1 MALFPK
7 VVADPG
13 IDYRKKW
20 YVMAAVAMGVFL
32 STIDGSI
39 VNIALPTLVKELG
52 QSLAVVEWVVL
63 AYLLTVTTLM
73 IGMGRLADMIGKKPL
88 YVAGFVIFTLG
99 SALCGSS
106 ASVGMLIGF
115 RVFQAVGAS
124 MMMALCTA
132 IVTEAFPAEERG
144 KALGIIGL
152 MVSIGVIAGPTIGGI
167 ILEHLTWN
175 WLFFVNI
182 PVGMVGIPMVLRFVP
197 AVHPKGHQHF
207 DYGGAGLLLVSLCS
221 FLMALSMGEE
231 IGYGSPVI
239 LGLFSLFGVTLAFF
253 IHIEKNTPEPMIDTT
268 LFRNG
273 WFSVNLVTGFMTFV
287 ASAGTVLLLPFF
299 LQDGMGLSPRTTGLV
314 MAVNPIAI
322 GVLGTLSGALSD
334 RIGSRKLTTLGLF
347 FLILGYGLISG
358 ITQNTSLTELV
369 LRALPMGIGMGIFQ
383 SPNNSAVMG
392 TAPRERLGVVSGMLS
407 ISRTLGQMVGISIL
421 SAVWAMRTVQNY
433 QAGITQPYQA
443 EAVGFQ
449 QTTQML
455 IFWVAAAFLLSLWTL
470 MQENRSLKSRPV
482 PEKM

>member
-1 MALFPK
+1 MNPSYAVKSNPE
-7 VVADPG
+7 

-52 QSLAVVEWVVL
+52 QPLAIVEWVVL

-88 YVAGFVIFTLG
+88 YVAGFVIFTAG

-106 ASVGMLIGF
+106 ATVGMLVGF

-124 MMMALCTA
+124 MMMALGTA
-132 IVTEAFPAEERG
+132 IVTEAFPSEERG

-182 PVGMVGIPMVLRFVP
+182 PVGLVGIPMVLRFVP
-197 AVHPKGHQHF
+197 AIRPKGHQRF
-207 DYGGAGLLLVSLCS
+207 DYWGAVLLLVSLCS
-221 FLMALSMGEE
+221 FLLALSIGEE
-231 IGYGSPVI
+231 IGYAKPVI
-239 LGLFSLFGVTLAFF
+239 LGMFGLFAVTLALFVRV
-253 IHIEKNTPEPMIDTT
+253 EKTTPEPMIDTT

-287 ASAGTVLLLPFF
+287 ASAGTILLLPFF
-299 LQDGMGLSPRTTGLV
+299 LQDVIGLSPRTTGLL

-322 GVLGTLSGALSD
+322 GVLGTISGALSD

-347 FLILGYGLISG
+347 FQILGYWLISG
-358 ITQNTSLTELV
+358 ITQNTPLFELV
-369 LRALPMGIGMGIFQ
+369 MRALPMGIGLGIFQ

-392 TAPRERLGVVSGMLS
+392 AAPRERLGVVSGMLS

-421 SAVWAMRTVQNY
+421 SAVWAMKTTRNY
-433 QAGITQPYQA
+433 LLGIILLNQA

-449 QTTQML
+449 QTTGL
-455 IFWVAAAFLLSLWTL
+455 LVFWIAAAFLLSFWTL
-470 MQENRSLKSRPV
+470 MQERKAAKTQPAG
-482 PEKM
+482 EMM